1 MEQLKRLECVEN
13 KILTYIINQMH
24 EYSNILLK
32 RKICKIFSELKSKI
46 KSVFIL
52 KTDTRWKWVHMG
64 AHILLIMC
72 RSCRYNR
79 SNPKPK
85 ESNVS
90 VFSLL
95 VEWNTEE

>member
-1 MEQLKRLECVEN
+1 
-13 KILTYIINQMH
+13 MH

-32 RKICKIFSELKSKI
+32 QKICNIFRADIEKNKP
-46 KSVFIL
+46 VFIL
-52 KTDTRWKWVHMG
+52 KTDTRWQWMHVD

-85 ESNVS
+85 EGNVS